1 MTAAMQQK
9 AGAVD
14 NNQDFMPLSDA
25 EWRSRLGEVA
35 LACAGSFPGEEPI
48 RIREIFDL
56 LARAPSSAALA
67 GLTLPEPVRVEQLIA
82 ARAGECAVL
91 AVFGSEAGYL
101 LSRGGSGQHLASVV
115 LPGATE
121 EVNAGGDSLVLALIG
136 ALALALAEA
145 SPDAAVV
152 TEMSAGNGLRLN

>member
-14 NNQDFMPLSDA
+14 DSEDLMPLSDA
-25 EWRSRLGEVA
+25 EWRCRLGELA
-35 LACAGSFPGEEPI
+35 LACAGSFPGEEPV
-48 RIREIFDL
+48 RIREICGL
-56 LARAPSSAALA
+56 MRSAPSAAVLA
-67 GLTLPEPVRVEQLIA
+67 GLTLPDPSRVDQLIA
-82 ARAGECAVL
+82 ARAAECVVL
-91 AVFGSEAGYL
+91 AMFGGEAGYL

-115 LPGATE
+115 LPGASE

-136 ALALALAEA
+136 ALALAWAEA

-152 TEMSAGNGLRLN
+152 TEIRSADGLRLN